1 MARLVLID
9 DCKDIHVLLGTM
21 LSKAGHEVR
30 SAYSAE
36 DGLVALNSSPPDAV
50 LLDVEMPSHDGAWCL
65 GEIRSSP
72 TLQKLPVIMISA
84 LPVREIVLRLAKLGV
99 DGLVLKDVNLT
110 KHVIARL
117 EAIQPGSVSSGKP
130 VLQIKGVTGMAMAQ
144 AAAAAKVAPVARAAR
159 APVAPADRPA
169 PAPVAAPA
177 RTPATAASAAA
188 ASPAPIIEVDLP
200 EAPPEVAVDEEWDTP
215 SLEAAAEQLRTLK
228 PLISRN
234 DLMEAVTAN
243 NELRAMGPAARQVIS
258 LTGSSSSSIDAIA
271 KAIRQDQALS
281 LKVLKLANSTL
292 YTTGDR
298 VDSVKK
304 AVSRIGIAQIR
315 STVMAMG
322 VLDQFA
328 TGGLAGRLRAD
339 RFWEHSITT
348 GIIAQRIALAR
359 RIKSEEADQLF
370 TAGLLHDIGRM
381 LYAERLGDLYA
392 QVISTADRLSLPL
405 ETVESRLLL
414 INHADMTDRLLRQWK
429 FPTELINPI
438 ALHHLSLGN
447 IKRMT
452 PRGVEPVAT
461 LALANRLAHALILGS
476 SGNEVLYPIEEF
488 VSALELS
495 DSALG
500 QIVEQTPEQAFDLKT
515 FMLASCS
522 GPDDSGPSAL
532 DDARKVLGQSVIPLH
547 VALSPATDTTGFM
560 LGRLCTVGATDTPTV
575 AVVRVTHSTER
586 PRVLDLLRARE
597 QQEGASNLPTL
608 VIGSA
613 QSCFFPAGHL
623 GTRRVEQMVA
633 PVRRERVLH
642 AMARLSGV
650 EQAPP
655 MAAAA

>member
-1 MARLVLID
+1 MARVALID
-9 DCKDIHVLLGTM
+9 DCQDIHVLLGTM
-21 LSKAGHEVR
+21 LSKGGHEVR
-30 SAYSAE
+30 SAASAD
-36 DGLVALNSSPPDAV
+36 DGLALLSRWQPDAV
-50 LLDVEMPSHDGAWCL
+50 LLDVEMPVHDGAWCL
-65 GEIRSSP
+65 RAIRSNP
-72 TLQKLPVIMISA
+72 ALQKLPVIMISA
-84 LPVREIVLRLAKLGV
+84 LPVREIVVRLAQLGV
-99 DGLVLKDVNLT
+99 DGLILKDINLT
-110 KHVIARL
+110 KHALARL
-117 EAIQPGSVSSGKP
+117 ATLQPGSVSTGKP
-130 VLQIKGVTGMAMAQ
+130 VAQVKGVTSVAVAQ
-144 AAAAAKVAPVARAAR
+144 AAAAAAVVFPTTPRPRAA
-159 APVAPADRPA
+159 APA
-169 PAPVAAPA
+169 PATPAAPA
-177 RTPATAASAAA
+177 AVPSAPAAA
-188 ASPAPIIEVDLP
+188 APSGPPVEIDLP
-200 EAPPEVAVDEEWDTP
+200 DAPSEVAVDEEWDTP
-215 SLEAAAEQLRTLK
+215 SLEKAAEELRTLK

-258 LTGSSSSSIDAIA
+258 LTGSASSSIDAIA

-292 YTTGDR
+292 YSTGDR

-315 STVMAMG
+315 STVLAMG

-328 TGGLAGRLRAD
+328 SGGLAGRLRAD

-348 GIIAQRIALAR
+348 GIIAQRIATAR
-359 RIKSEEADQLF
+359 KVKAEEADQLF

-381 LYAERLGDLYA
+381 LYAERLGELYA

-461 LALANRLAHALILGS
+461 LALANRLAHALVLGS

-495 DSALG
+495 DTALG
-500 QIVEQTPEQAFDLKT
+500 QIVAQTPEQTFDLKT

-522 GPDDSGPSAL
+522 GSSESGPSAL
-532 DDARKVLGQSVIPLH
+532 DDARAVLGQGVIPLH
-547 VALSPATDTTGFM
+547 VAISPATDATGFM
-560 LGRLCTVGATDTPTV
+560 LGRLCEVGATDTPTV
-575 AVVRVTHSTER
+575 AIVRVTHSTER
-586 PRVLDLLRARE
+586 PRVLDLLRQRE

-623 GTRRVEQMVA
+623 GSRTVEQMVA
-633 PVRRERVLH
+633 PVRRERVLQ
-642 AMARLSGV
+642 AMARLAGA
-650 EQAPP
+650 APVV
-655 MAAAA
+655 AAAA